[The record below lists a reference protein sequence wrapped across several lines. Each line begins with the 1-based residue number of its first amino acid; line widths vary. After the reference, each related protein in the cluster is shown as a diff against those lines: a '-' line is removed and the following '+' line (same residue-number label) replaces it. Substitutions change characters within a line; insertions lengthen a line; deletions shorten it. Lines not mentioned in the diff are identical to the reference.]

1 MYLINF
7 TKVLGVVCFIIVSL
21 TVFAN
26 DTTYLNRQQ
35 AYRDSA
41 LLRTNDIDIIAIQA
55 YETGTVDT
63 NLIRD
68 ILNRIEGGST
78 FDFQLVKL
86 VRVLFL
92 TNGAYDNM
100 ILPALDTVP
109 FWLTKSDT
117 IRGYWSENHT
127 IMWMSSDWLLH
138 EKYGRTIDTALRT
151 RLLHYLNLKIKYGFY
166 EFYSTTYAG
175 YCFSGL
181 INLSDFAQDAQIKEL
196 ATKAAVRLLRD
207 LLLMTND
214 KGVMYAVAGRN
225 YPGKYESAYGQNHS
239 SLLYLLTGKGEAP
252 NGDSH
257 SGSFLSTS
265 SIEID
270 SIVSTWQTTLDTTF
284 YIGHSI
290 DSSLIINSVLRPL
303 DKVISQWSSGLYFHP
318 KVAYETGSLL
328 RDSMLW
334 HHVDFAEFIAFE
346 NFGPADI
353 QLIAESLPAISMSS
367 PICGQQ
373 ISLFKRNSVTLSSV
387 FDFWKGKVGYQQYP
401 IMANVGTTAVYT
413 GSGRVF
419 EDWTDRSSNNQNDHL
434 PYVAQTSNVAL
445 IMYRAE
451 EKNILL
457 KSKDVALHFNDADF
471 DEVRSTGLWVLGRQ
485 GESYVAARR
494 YCDSLI
500 NNVRAC
506 GIERGQSWVI
516 VVGDSSMYTN
526 FNNFETLVNQSQF
539 SDSWYY
545 DSINEQSVY
554 YASITFDTITI
565 DYAWRVD
572 SLISSIREIP
582 TVGGFKLYPNPAE
595 AEVTIE
601 LDESNLPASITVYNM
616 VGQLIHTE
624 QFNTG
629 MQRLDTYSWPEGMY
643 IIQIEQGGQ
652 RYMQKLMKANR

>member
-1 MYLINF
+1 MCFFNPAQ
-7 TKVLGVVCFIIVSL
+7 VLGLLFCLLISQS
-21 TVFAN
+21 VFAN
-26 DTTYLNRQQ
+26 DTTYLNRLQ
-35 AYRDSA
+35 AYRDTA
-41 LLRTNDIDIIAIQA
+41 LLETNEIDIVAIQA
-55 YETGTVDT
+55 YNSGVVDT
-63 NLIRD
+63 NLIRNTLD
-68 ILNRIEGGST
+68 RIEGGST

-100 ILPALDTVP
+100 ILSALDTVP

-138 EKYGRTIDTALRT
+138 EKFGKTIDAGLHQ

-166 EFYSTTYAG
+166 EFYSPTYAP

-181 INLSDFAQDAQIKEL
+181 VNLADFAQDQQIKSL
-196 ATKAAVRLLRD
+196 ATQAAVRLLRD

-214 KGVMYAVAGRN
+214 KGAMFAVAGRA
-225 YPGKYESAYGQNHS
+225 YPGNYEGAYNRNHAH
-239 SLLYLLTGKGEAP
+239 LIYLLTGMGQVP
-252 NGDSH
+252 SGTSH
-257 SGSFLSTS
+257 SGSFLCTS
-265 SIEID
+265 SLEVD
-270 SIVSTWQTTLDTTF
+270 SIVSTFTTSLDTTF

-328 RDSMLW
+328 KDSMLW
-334 HHVDFAEFIAFE
+334 HHVDFQEFIAFE

-387 FDFWKGKVGYQQYP
+387 YDFWKGKVGYQQYP
-401 IMANVGTTAVYT
+401 LMANLGTTAVYT
-413 GSGRVF
+413 GSGLVK
-419 EDWTDRSSNNQNDHL
+419 EVWTQRSSNNQNDHL
-434 PYVAQTSNVAL
+434 PYVAQSSNVAL
-445 IMYRAE
+445 VMYRAE
-451 EKNILL
+451 PNNILL
-457 KSKDVALHFNDADF
+457 KSKDVALHFKDADF
-471 DEVRSTGLWVLGRQ
+471 DEVRNAGLWVLGRQ

-494 YCDSLI
+494 YCDSII

-516 VVGDSSMYTN
+516 VVGDSSMYGN
-526 FNNFETLVNQSQF
+526 FNNFEGLVNQSQF
-539 SDSWYY
+539 TDSWYY

-554 YASITFDTITI
+554 YASVTFDTTTI

-572 SLISSIREIP
+572 SLISSVNEIP
-582 TVGGFKLYPNPAE
+582 DAGGFKVYPNPTQS
-595 AEVTIE
+595 EVTIE
-601 LDESNLPASITVYNM
+601 LDNHHQPATITVYNL
-616 VGQLIHTE
+616 VGQLMYNASFT
-624 QFNTG
+624 TG
-629 MQRLDTYSWPEGMY
+629 VQRVATGTWPEGMY
-643 IIQIEQGGQ
+643 MIQIEQGGQ
-652 RYMQKLMKANR
+652 RHMQKLLKAN